1 MTVKLELSEQML
13 GVISRALGAAPFDV
27 VVGTVMEIQ
36 KQVSAQKSGISTAI
50 NGGGPQLVKTVE
62 KEIG

>member
-1 MTVKLELSEQML
+1 MNIKLELNEQML

-36 KQVSAQKSGISTAI
+36 KQVNAQKSGISPTT
-50 NGGGPQLVKTVE
+50 NGGGPKLVKTE
-62 KEIG
+62 EISG

>member
-1 MTVKLELSEQML
+1 ML

-36 KQVSAQKSGISTAI
+36 KQVNAQKSGISPTT
-50 NGGGPQLVKTVE
+50 NGGGPKLVKTE
-62 KEIG
+62 EISG